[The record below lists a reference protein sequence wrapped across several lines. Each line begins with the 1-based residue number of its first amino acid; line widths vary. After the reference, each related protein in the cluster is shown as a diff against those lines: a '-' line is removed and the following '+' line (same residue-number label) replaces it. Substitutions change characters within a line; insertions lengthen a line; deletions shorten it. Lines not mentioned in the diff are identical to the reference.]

1 MDSFTI
7 KQKLIIAFNILIILF
22 VLDGIFS
29 ERTLNHV
36 NQTSTAIATKHV
48 QSVIDASQVAESM
61 IEYRKDEF
69 AMVTGA
75 SFPYKIYSSQQAN
88 RLRDQIDIMLDQLEP
103 SLSGHI
109 VEQFQKL
116 KAIWSKY
123 KTNSDQLVQLAKANR
138 TAEAVQL
145 LETSDA
151 EYHQIDILLQ
161 IIVEN
166 RKDFINQQNHA
177 AYHEYQNAR
186 ILLIVSIIF
195 VVLFSTYIG
204 RKISLSIINPINNL
218 KDVSKKIAG
227 GDLSLHLKA
236 EHPDELGELTETYGK
251 TIDKLR
257 GLITEIQKTAENVSS
272 FSEQLTANARQSSDT
287 TQQIANSIGNV
298 ADIAGKQETAVDN
311 SLNSIKDM
319 ETMLKTFEERADTSS
334 KAAQSVEQ
342 IANDGKATIQSV
354 VEQMSLIS
362 DSVSHASG
370 VIKKLAER
378 SDEIGQISDTIS
390 GISAQTNLLAL
401 NAAIEAARAG
411 EHGRGFAVVADE
423 VRKLAEGAGEAASK
437 IAQLIENIQ
446 AETENAVQQ
455 TSQGMTVVETG
466 KKVVAD
472 AGAAFDNISDAVNDL
487 ARQAADIL
495 EGAKRSSKQVAKLVT
510 LMESLDEI
518 GREVSAE
525 TQSVSAATEEQS
537 AAIDEVA
544 HASGKLSN
552 LAQDLSNSADKFKI

>member
-1 MDSFTI
+1 M
-7 KQKLIIAFNILIILF
+7 
-22 VLDGIFS
+22 
-29 ERTLNHV
+29 
-36 NQTSTAIATKHV
+36 
-48 QSVIDASQVAESM
+48 
-61 IEYRKDEF
+61 
-69 AMVTGA
+69 
-75 SFPYKIYSSQQAN
+75 
-88 RLRDQIDIMLDQLEP
+88 
-103 SLSGHI
+103 
-109 VEQFQKL
+109 
-116 KAIWSKY
+116 
-123 KTNSDQLVQLAKANR
+123 
-138 TAEAVQL
+138 
-145 LETSDA
+145 
-151 EYHQIDILLQ
+151 
-161 IIVEN
+161 
-166 RKDFINQQNHA
+166 
-177 AYHEYQNAR
+177 
-186 ILLIVSIIF
+186 
-195 VVLFSTYIG
+195 
-204 RKISLSIINPINNL
+204 
-218 KDVSKKIAG
+218 
-227 GDLSLHLKA
+227 KA